1 MVRGA
6 QNAVPSP
13 RAEGP
18 WLPECGQALGQ
29 AQRHLGSLR
38 ALPRLSGAG
47 EPPKLSPSSAPSSGG
62 GWGGVSN
69 QPRVNMRVL
78 SGPLPLFAP
87 STEEL

>member
-47 EPPKLSPSSAPSSGG
+47 EPPS
-62 GWGGVSN
+62 
-69 QPRVNMRVL
+69 
-78 SGPLPLFAP
+78 
-87 STEEL
+87 